1 MCPFVL
7 FFHGCISMSG
17 IILLSI
23 IAVWF
28 YVVNKVSQL
37 CVRKVQKGYREKV
50 VYVVVFSLLFM
61 APVADEVV
69 GGGQFWYWCQSKA
82 VSVFDEKAA
91 YGKTVYLK
99 SAEVEELSN
108 TILPASMEN
117 WIYAD
122 SESKQIILNYIDL
135 NSKGG
140 WLSRWVNFNNSSKPY
155 IFSGFCSG
163 DENGYLFLNLNIHKL
178 EDKNINMEYEK

>member
-1 MCPFVL
+1 
-7 FFHGCISMSG
+7 MSG

-108 TILPASMEN
+108 TILPTSNFTGHSLGGFLSTLASYKYHSSVGQSYTFNGLGVDLGDYINNEILN
-117 WIYAD
+117 SISLNGKLNNYYAD
-122 SESKQIILNYIDL
+122 LVGSVVGYHPGPKTNRE
-135 NSKGG
+135 KGTH
-140 WLSRWVNFNNSSKPY
+140 
-155 IFSGFCSG
+155 
-163 DENGYLFLNLNIHKL
+163 LFLI
-178 EDKNINMEYEK
+178 